1 MNERPPTSD
10 TSHTISRSSFR
21 IELDIARSS
30 PRRAL
35 NRQGMRGHPLR
46 RASAEARCAD
56 NKQCCRLSARE
67 TLRGEDTRIAAATR
81 GRSTRAEVD
90 GHARE
95 STPSSGRDQGRTNPK
110 NGGIPLPFSG
120 LVSIQMIV
128 QTVDCRSRPAR
139 APIRARLASEK
150 RRICHSGW
158 ARSAIC
164 VSIICRVAAR

>member
-10 TSHTISRSSFR
+10 TSHTISRSFR
-21 IELDIARSS
+21 IELDIPRSS

-35 NRQGMRGHPLR
+35 NRQGMRGHPCGEP
-46 RASAEARCAD
+46 AEARCAD

-95 STPSSGRDQGRTNPK
+95 STPSSGRDQGAPTPK
-110 NGGIPLPFSG
+110 MGTSVAVLRPSLDSDDRPNGRLSLQARKSSHTSQARVGEKANLSSRAGRGAQYAF
-120 LVSIQMIV
+120 
-128 QTVDCRSRPAR
+128 RSF
-139 APIRARLASEK
+139 
-150 RRICHSGW
+150 C
-158 ARSAIC
+158 
-164 VSIICRVAAR
+164 VAAR